1 MSDVL
6 TDHDGGVVV
15 VTLDRPDRRN
25 ALDPTFLVEL
35 HRLFDDIAGDPDVR
49 AVVCHAG
56 ESSSCPHARLGG
68 MIARTAVGRGDRWE
82 GGMPGMLAIHYTAA
96 IIVALVILLALAGYA
111 IWYLFVKMGK

>member
-1 MSDVL
+1 MRGD
-6 TDHDGGVVV
+6 DGRHVPQQPTTIH
-15 VTLDRPDRRN
+15 TLYEQRKLRPVCGRS
-25 ALDPTFLVEL
+25 
-35 HRLFDDIAGDPDVR
+35 DPDVR

-82 GGMPGMLAIHYTAA
+82 GGMLGMLAIHYTAA